1 MMKVRLRE
9 HVMFFPQ
16 GHTLSER
23 ACVEYKSVSPKARQE
38 PWEMLSPFPLFS
50 DPGITSWLLS
60 VLLWLQYLIQRSY
73 SSTAVSARLPIS
85 VERGSSQPEKSGDS
99 REKLHRG

>member
-1 MMKVRLRE
+1 MLCFFLKVTQL
-9 HVMFFPQ
+9 
-16 GHTLSER
+16 LSER
-23 ACVEYKSVSPKARQE
+23 ACVEYKSVSPTAQRE
-38 PWEMLSPFPLFS
+38 PQEMLSPFPLLS

-85 VERGSSQPEKSGDS
+85 C
-99 REKLHRG
+99 